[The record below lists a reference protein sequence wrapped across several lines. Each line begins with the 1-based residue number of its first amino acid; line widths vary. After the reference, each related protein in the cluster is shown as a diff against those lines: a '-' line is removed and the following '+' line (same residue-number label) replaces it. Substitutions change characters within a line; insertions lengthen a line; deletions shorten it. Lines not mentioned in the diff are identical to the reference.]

1 MDVEAT
7 IIGGGIGGLA
17 AAVALHRSGWAVR
30 VHERNPAGV
39 RAGAALTLWPNAVRA
54 LDSLGV
60 GEALRSRAA
69 ALPGSGIRRP
79 DGRWLSRTS
88 ADQVISRYGSPQ
100 IAIVR
105 ADLIDLLRS
114 ALPPDSLRFGA
125 AVTHVDP
132 GDADRRATVHCGG
145 ERIPADLVVAADG
158 VHSRVRR
165 QLWPHHPEARYC
177 GYVAW
182 RALVP
187 RPAAAAITAASETWG
202 RAERF
207 GIVPVGDD
215 LVYVYATANAP
226 ENHDQLPDP
235 RTRFRRWH
243 DPIPAL
249 LDAITPAELLC
260 HDVLALRPSLDR
272 LHHGRV
278 ALLGDAAHAMEPN
291 LGQGAGLAA
300 EDAVV
305 LAHAVS
311 TSTSTINGLIGYD
324 RERAR
329 RVARLTRQSHLLGR
343 LTQTGSATVTALRD
357 TAARLIPDR
366 FAVRGFDEAAA
377 WRPPAALPGVRNSG
391 ARPATPHVHTRGC
404 RGASR

>member
-1 MDVEAT
+1 MDVEGTRSAV

-17 AAVALHRSGWAVR
+17 AAVALHRAGWTVR
-30 VHERNPAGV
+30 VQERNPAGAQ
-39 RAGAALTLWPNAVRA
+39 AGAGLTLWPNAVRA
-54 LDSLGV
+54 LDALGLT
-60 GEALRSRAA
+60 EALRARAA
-69 ALPGSGIRRP
+69 ALPGSGVRRP

-88 ADQVISRYGSPQ
+88 ADQVISRHGSPQ
-100 IAIVR
+100 VAIVR
-105 ADLIDLLRS
+105 ADLIDLLAS
-114 ALPPDSLRFGA
+114 ALPPECLRFGDE
-125 AVTHVDP
+125 VTGVDP
-132 GDADRRATVHCGG
+132 GDADRRATIHCGG
-145 ERIPADLVVAADG
+145 RRIRADLVVAADG

-165 QLWPHHPEARYC
+165 ALWPHQPAARYC

-187 RPAAAAITAASETWG
+187 RPAAAVIASASETWG

-226 ENHDQLPDP
+226 AGQINQDELTDL

-249 LDAITPAELLC
+249 LDAITPGELLR
-260 HDVLALRPSLDR
+260 HDVLALRPTPKR

-291 LGQGAGLAA
+291 LGQGAGLAI

-311 TSTSTINGLIGYD
+311 GSASLATGFDQDNGLDRYD
-324 RERAR
+324 RARAG

-343 LTQTGSATVTALRD
+343 LTQTRSATVTALRD
-357 TAARLIPDR
+357 ATARLVPDR
-366 FAVRGFDEAAA
+366 FALRGFDAAA
-377 WRPPAALPGVRNSG
+377 GWHPPAHR
-391 ARPATPHVHTRGC
+391 
-404 RGASR
+404 